1 MRSIHEEKY
10 KDYKIQ
16 VFIDEDPPNPR
27 KEFDNFGHM
36 ICFHRRYDLGDK
48 HNLSV
53 EEAKEL
59 SKRKDV
65 ISLPLFLYDH
75 SGITMKTSPFSC
87 PWDSGQV
94 GFIYVTKEEI
104 RKEFGVK
111 LVTQKTKE
119 RVVSILRSEVEEYDQ
134 YLTGNVYGYTIVD
147 PYGEEKDSCW
157 GFFGNYNEKFIEFL
171 ITDCKQM
178 IDYYVS
184 ENQVERAEATSEET
198 G

>member
-104 RKEFGVK
+104 RKKFGVK

-134 YLTGNVYGYTIVD
+134 YLTGNVYGCTIVD

-157 GFFGNYNEKFIEFL
+157 GFFGNYNENL

>member
-157 GFFGNYNEKFIEFL
+157 GFFGNYNEFL

>member
-147 PYGEEKDSCW
+147 PYGEEKYSCW
-157 GFFGNYNEKFIEFL
+157 GFFGNYNEFL

>member
-1 MRSIHEEKY
+1 MQSIHEEKY

-157 GFFGNYNEKFIEFL
+157 GFFGNYNEKFNEFL